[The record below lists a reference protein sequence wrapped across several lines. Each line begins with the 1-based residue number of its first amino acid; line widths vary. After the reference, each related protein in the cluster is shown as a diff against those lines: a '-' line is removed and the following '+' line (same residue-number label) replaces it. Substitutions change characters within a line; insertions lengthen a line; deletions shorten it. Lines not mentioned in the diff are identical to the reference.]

1 MSDPV
6 ENQAEA
12 SSYLGMSDEEV
23 LAQSAPVVP
32 QEAVTEAESAE
43 DDVAP
48 ANAPKAGVSEE
59 VEQGDTDV
67 ADADQAEAEEV
78 AAAPEKEVAAD
89 KHPVEEPKPKAEGDA
104 GVNYEA
110 EYNRLLAPFKA
121 NGRDIAVKS
130 VDDAISLMQMG
141 ANYSK
146 KMAALKPNLKLMKM
160 LENNGFMSEDKIG
173 YLIDLGKKNPD
184 AINKLI
190 QDSGIDPLDLS
201 EERAKAYKQSSYT
214 VDDRAFEL
222 DTVLDELQDTPTYTK
237 TLDIVSNKWDVESKQ
252 AITESPQLLGVIN
265 DHVSSG
271 IYDLISQEVE
281 RERVFGRLKGL
292 SDIQAYR
299 QVGDEIHARGGFN
312 HLGSSQGK
320 PETTKPVVVSPKPK
334 ADDNKLTDKRRAAS
348 TTKPVASNSAPK
360 EFNPLAM
367 TDDEI
372 SKFDIN
378 KFLQS

>member
-1 MSDPV
+1 MTDTV
-6 ENQAEA
+6 ETQETAP
-12 SSYLGMSDEEV
+12 SYLGMSDAEIMATANPGIPTEEV
-23 LAQSAPVVP
+23 
-32 QEAVTEAESAE
+32 AEE
-43 DDVAP
+43 VAP
-48 ANAPKAGVSEE
+48 AATTEE
-59 VEQGDTDV
+59 VEVAEPVATDV
-67 ADADQAEAEEV
+67 ADAEQAEAEEV
-78 AAAPEKEVAAD
+78 AEAPEKGSTPEKSSD
-89 KHPVEEPKPKAEGDA
+89 EEPKPKVEDSTA
-104 GVNYEA
+104 VNFED
-110 EYNRLLAPFKA
+110 EYKRLLAPFKA

-160 LENNGFMSEDKIG
+160 LENSGFMSEEKIG
-173 YLIDLGKKNPD
+173 FLIDLGKKDPN
-184 AINKLI
+184 AINKLV
-190 QDSGIDPLDLS
+190 QDSGIDPLELS
-201 EERAKAYKQSSYT
+201 AERANAYKQSSYT

-222 DTVLDELQDTPTYTK
+222 DAVLDELQETPTYTK

-299 QVGDEIHARGGFN
+299 QIGDALHARGGFN
-312 HLGSSQGK
+312 HLGSAQGK
-320 PETTKPVVVSPKPK
+320 PEATKPVVVSPKPK
-334 ADDNKLTDKRRAAS
+334 VDDTKLTDKRRAAS
-348 TTKPVASNSAPK
+348 TTKPVVSNSAPK

>member
-32 QEAVTEAESAE
+32 QEAVTEAESVE

-48 ANAPKAGVSEE
+48 ANAPEAGVSEE

-78 AAAPEKEVAAD
+78 AAAPEKGVAED
-89 KHPVEEPKPKAEGDA
+89 KPPVEEPTPKAEGDA
-104 GVNYEA
+104 AVNYEA

-299 QVGDEIHARGGFN
+299 QVGDEIHARGGLN